1 MVLDIADC
9 CDYNFNII
17 LHFSLILLSHRI
29 IAKNFVLLFIYLA
42 VFSGVRPLIPIRICK
57 EYNSMEIRHI
67 KNLMI
72 YLQSAVFMNAAG
84 NMHIAAL
91 FPKAIL
97 TAFHPE
103 NGSRI

>member
-1 MVLDIADC
+1 
-9 CDYNFNII
+9 
-17 LHFSLILLSHRI
+17 
-29 IAKNFVLLFIYLA
+29 
-42 VFSGVRPLIPIRICK
+42 
-57 EYNSMEIRHI
+57 MEIRHI

-84 NMHIAAL
+84 NMHIVAL